1 MSPLGCSFLFFFF
14 FFIIFL
20 ARFIADASIV
30 SVCLVC
36 DSSIV
41 VICPSI
47 PAARFPFCL
56 CFIQLFLLF
65 VVVLSGEPK
74 QKQWRG
80 LIDRSPPVMSLV
92 QAPPP
97 PPPLPPPS
105 NFIAGRPKA
114 ALLFWFFGDFKRG
127 VLLFMIILLIYKYR
141 NR

>member
-97 PPPLPPPS
+97 PPLPPPS